1 MKKQYIL
8 GDSKKESR
16 RTIQFGQDLSEGP
29 KADTGPSNRTFDSEL
44 GSDLREVNKE
54 KKSSWK
60 FLNHTKGQNLHSRC
74 GSQTPSWKFRLTQ
87 SWLGS
92 NPRECQLPGELL
104 LNLGQ
109 RENPKEH
116 TFIITQ
122 SVLYLTCF
130 SAVIYTFYRT
140 EI

>member
-8 GDSKKESR
+8 GNSKKESR
-16 RTIQFGQDLSEGP
+16 RTIQFGQDLSESP
-29 KADTGPSNRTFDSEL
+29 KAITGPGNCTSDNEL
-44 GSDLREVNKE
+44 GSGLREINKGK

-60 FLNHTKGQNLHSRC
+60 FLNHTNGQNSHSRC

-104 LNLGQ
+104 LNLGH
-109 RENPKEH
+109 R
-116 TFIITQ
+116 
-122 SVLYLTCF
+122 
-130 SAVIYTFYRT
+130 
-140 EI
+140 